1 MNNIEKSYIDI
12 IVDLQSRLAGLEA
25 VESEK
30 DFWANYA
37 INKDIARKQALDIVK
52 DSENDSEEVKALKKQ
67 VREVLV

>member
-52 DSENDSEEVKALKKQ
+52 DSENDSEEVKVLKKQ
-67 VREVLV
+67 IREVLA

>member
-1 MNNIEKSYIDI
+1 MKNVEKSYIDI

-25 VESEK
+25 IESEK

-52 DSENDSEEVKALKKQ
+52 DGEKDSEEIKILKKQ
-67 VREVLV
+67 VREVLA

>member
-1 MNNIEKSYIDI
+1 MKNIEKSYIDI

-52 DSENDSEEVKALKKQ
+52 DSENDSEEVKVLKKQ
-67 VREVLV
+67 IREVLA